1 MFEDEKDGWTFYY
14 YYYFFYSKENKLVS
28 GVQLT
33 VTVDKIFLSS
43 NWRTVIS
50 IFPFECSIIINGIIN
65 EEDLRCVN
73 ERSTPFDIRPIV
85 RKRNDKRSG

>member
-1 MFEDEKDGWTFYY
+1 MFEDEKDEWTYY
-14 YYYFFYSKENKLVS
+14 YYYFFFLSEAKQLVS
-28 GVQLT
+28 GGQLT

-85 RKRNDKRSG
+85 RNRNDKRSG

>member
-1 MFEDEKDGWTFYY
+1 MNILLLL
-14 YYYFFYSKENKLVS
+14 FFLRSKNKQLVS

-43 NWRTVIS
+43 NWRIVIS

-65 EEDLRCVN
+65 EEDLRCVK
-73 ERSTPFDIRPIV
+73 ERRTPFDIRPIV
-85 RKRNDKRSG
+85 RKRNDKRKG